1 MITID
6 TLSMDFRMEN
16 LSFAHELYGGWDS
29 FCRHSVEKVID
40 DILDRYDREQEVIEI
55 NSLDLEIGPIAEEEF
70 YEKFPIL
77 LARALQEKFTA
88 LLYKQQDPFQ
98 QEIRVIPQSF
108 HEKELFL
115 FFLLNGYFP
124 SGTVSAANENRATT
138 LLRSILQTQEKPG
151 IWEILAEQWHHST
164 LFRKRFVM
172 QYVDQELEEVTE
184 QLLPSESSF
193 VVAYTRTVI
202 QTQPTSEY
210 HQIAQSDYR
219 TVVWLFVLS
228 YLLYDGSS
236 AFSRK
241 QFIHKTL
248 SDLAAHYNLDKEMLL
263 RSLSLYLKKASDT
276 ESHQTLLTLLS
287 DIGEELAVGE
297 TPFSPNSPDEKAIFD
312 QEKENQK
319 ELSLQRIK
327 QQKEQLEEQQKEQQ
341 QQQQE
346 EKRLLEQERLTPSL
360 GKQHSGNASATVSA
374 SDSMAE
380 DRIQKDRTPD
390 SQAIERT
397 NTMGGEKDTE
407 DIIQKQ
413 ENKETPFAAKDLMN
427 TDDPDE
433 EKEKT
438 IGADSLCK
446 EEIEEKEAINLKE
459 IEGIEGENYP
469 VNSPSSKEE
478 DDGEEEEKEGK
489 YEKYEKETA
498 AKQAN
503 ANANANANTNAKAN
517 TNANTNTNTKNNVKK
532 NRLAFSREDIQ
543 DKEAFK
549 WISSPSLNAKEANQ
563 SVETDR
569 RIHIENAGLVLLS
582 PFISPLF
589 KRLSYIEEGQFV
601 HIEKQI
607 QAIFLLQ
614 HLLYPNEEKWAEYA
628 LPLNK
633 LLTGFP
639 LTEESLPAS
648 VEIPQHEA
656 ETCESL
662 LTACGQ
668 QWEKMK
674 NTSLQSL
681 REAFLI
687 RDGILEQKENGWHL
701 TVEEKAYDLLLD
713 TIPWSYTPIR
723 FRWMEAPLFVKWRQ

>member
-16 LSFAHELYGGWDS
+16 RSFAHELYGGWDS

-40 DILDRYDREQEVIEI
+40 DILDRYDSEQEVMEI
-55 NSLDLEIGPIAEEEF
+55 NGLDLEIGPIAEEEF

-98 QEIRVIPQSF
+98 QEIRIIPQSF

-124 SGTVSAANENRATT
+124 SGMVASANEKRSST

-151 IWEILAEQWHHST
+151 IREILAEQWHHT
-164 LFRKRFVM
+164 TFRRRFVM
-172 QYVDQELEEVTE
+172 QYADQELEDVTE

-193 VVAYTRTVI
+193 IVTYTRTVI

-236 AFSRK
+236 SFSRK

-248 SDLAAHYNLDKEMLL
+248 SDLAAHYNLDKEILL
-263 RSLSLYLKKASDT
+263 RSLFLYLKKAGET
-276 ESHQTLLTLLS
+276 ESHHSLLMLLS
-287 DIGEELAVGE
+287 DIQEELSAGE
-297 TPFSPNSPDEKAIFD
+297 SPFSANSPDEKAIFSK
-312 QEKENQK
+312 EKENLE
-319 ELSLQRIK
+319 ELSLLRIK
-327 QQKEQLEEQQKEQQ
+327 QQQQ
-341 QQQQE
+341 QRE
-346 EKRLLEQERLTPSL
+346 EEERFLEQEREKARMAGSNIEEDN
-360 GKQHSGNASATVSA
+360 KQQKEPTTLSEKQNSGTASPTVSTP
-374 SDSMAE
+374 DSKAE
-380 DRIQKDRTPD
+380 DREQKSQTPD
-390 SQAIERT
+390 AQIIDRANKIAGER
-397 NTMGGEKDTE
+397 DTE

-413 ENKETPFAAKDLMN
+413 ESQETPFAAKADGERKEFTENEEQESPLSVKDLIN

-433 EKEKT
+433 EREKN
-438 IGADSLCK
+438 IGANSLRK
-446 EEIEEKEAINLKE
+446 EEIEEKEAIHLKE
-459 IEGIEGENYP
+459 IEGEKHPGS
-469 VNSPSSKEE
+469 SPSSEE
-478 DDGEEEEKEGK
+478 GE
-489 YEKYEKETA
+489 ETA
-498 AKQAN
+498 AKQLEKTAGK
-503 ANANANANTNAKAN
+503 TS
-517 TNANTNTNTKNNVKK
+517 
-532 NRLAFSREDIQ
+532 RLAFGREEIK
-543 DKEAFK
+543 DKKAFK
-549 WISSPSLNAKEANQ
+549 WHASPLLNTEESKQA
-563 SVETDR
+563 VEKDR

-582 PFISPLF
+582 PFFSPLF
-589 KRLSYIEEGQFV
+589 KRLHYIEEGQFV

-614 HLLYPNEEKWAEYA
+614 HLLYPDEQKWAEYA

-639 LTEESLPAS
+639 LTAESLPAS
-648 VEIPQHEA
+648 VEISQYEA

-662 LTACGQ
+662 LAACGQ
-668 QWEKMK
+668 QWQKMK

-687 RDGILEQKENGWHL
+687 RNGVLEQKENGWHL
-701 TVEEKAYDLLLD
+701 TVEEKAYDMLLD

-723 FRWMEAPLFVKWRQ
+723 FPWMEAPIYVKWR